1 MEAFH
6 YWFLILNG
14 FFIEVGKVLT
24 TSSGDGRVIWAKFKS
39 FLGMLLIS
47 IWIWKILFSTSV
59 PMMLKSNIEN
69 GWMRVSDHENFRSMG
84 RFTGGGGGG
93 LNPTH

>member
-6 YWFLILNG
+6 YWFLILNV

-39 FLGMLLIS
+39 FLEHAVDKHLDLEDPIFN
-47 IWIWKILFSTSV
+47 KCAHDV
-59 PMMLKSNIEN
+59 EIEHRK
-69 GWMRVSDHENFRSMG
+69 WLDESE
-84 RFTGGGGGG
+84 
-93 LNPTH
+93 